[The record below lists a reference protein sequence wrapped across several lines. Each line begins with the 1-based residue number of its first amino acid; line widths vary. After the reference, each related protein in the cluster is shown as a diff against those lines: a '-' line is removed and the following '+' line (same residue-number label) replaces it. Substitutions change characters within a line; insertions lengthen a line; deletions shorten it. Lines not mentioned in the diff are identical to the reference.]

1 MPEFVMRRAAE
12 LRIAAGLAF
21 VAFALTAYALRNL
34 LLGAPLQAAHGLG
47 WLVIAAMASGWAAKL
62 TAPVSLF
69 GLKARLSAPLIL
81 AFVAPYCLRFKI
93 WDAIASRL
101 PGRRPEA
108 PAPKRPPASPYALP
122 ARVAVALAA
131 AARARK

>member
-1 MPEFVMRRAAE
+1 MRRSAV

-21 VAFALTAYALRNL
+21 AAFALTARADPVLFP
-34 LLGAPLQAAHGLG
+34 GAHPPAAHGLG
-47 WLVIAAMASGWAAKL
+47 WLVVAMASRFAAKL
-62 TAPVSLF
+62 IAPVSLF
-69 GLKARLSAPLIL
+69 GLKAQLGAPLFL
-81 AFVAPYCLRFKI
+81 AFVAPYFLRVRI
-93 WDAIASRL
+93 WDAVASHL
-101 PGRRPEA
+101 KGRRIES